1 MVRDVAR
8 RVVRGNKL
16 VATHALNFNLDNLPL
31 GLAQRGSNN
40 VEDRESILRA
50 LGRLGLAPSQPSFTT
65 LGGRRRLLNTTA
77 GGGGV
82 TTPTEAY
89 AGGSDAQ
96 ALRTNANQIG
106 NVHRKCVVPILP
118 QPIRLGRSVSNVICS
133 AARCLDCGLRGSAT
147 AGRKSK
153 PVPQHCF
160 PADRQYGPTRLKFAD
175 AVAPFP
181 TTCLHRLWARYRG
194 VTRPKPN

>member
-16 VATHALNFNLDNLPL
+16 VATHAPNFNLDNLPL
-31 GLAQRGSNN
+31 GLGQRDSNN

-50 LGRLGLAPSQPSFTT
+50 LGRLGLAPSQPSFTP
-65 LGGRRRLLNTTA
+65 LGGRRRLPNTTA

-82 TTPTEAY
+82 TTLTEAC
-89 AGGSDAQ
+89 AGDQTRKRSGQMRTRLGAYVENAWS
-96 ALRTNANQIG
+96 RTNTIG
-106 NVHRKCVVPILP
+106 AI
-118 QPIRLGRSVSNVICS
+118 VSNVICS

-147 AGRKSK
+147 AGRRSK
-153 PVPQHCF
+153 PVPQHRF
-160 PADRQYGPTRLKFAD
+160 PADRQYGATRLKFAD

-194 VTRPKPN
+194 VTRPKPKS